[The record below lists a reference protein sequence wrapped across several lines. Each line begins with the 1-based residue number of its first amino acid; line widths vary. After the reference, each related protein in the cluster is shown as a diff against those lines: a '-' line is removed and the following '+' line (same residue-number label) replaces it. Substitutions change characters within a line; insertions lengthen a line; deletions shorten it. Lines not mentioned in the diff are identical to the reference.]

1 MAPRVFPVPSGKFLM
16 TRENSPAVRVLIVE
30 DELLIRWSLGE
41 VLRERGVRVV
51 EAADARAA
59 VDRLHQGDGFDVAVL
74 DLRLPDC
81 CDLRLAALVRQTQ
94 PAARLILMTA
104 FGTPELRDRA
114 RALGVAH
121 VVDKP
126 FDLDQM
132 TRLILGPA
140 TTH

>member
-1 MAPRVFPVPSGKFLM
+1 MPAAVVRVASGKFLM
-16 TRENSPAVRVLIVE
+16 ARENSPPARVLVVE
-30 DELLIRWSLGE
+30 DELLIRWSLCE
-41 VLRERGVRVV
+41 VLRGCGAAVV

-59 VDRLHQGDGFDVAVL
+59 IERLHQDGGFDVAVL

-81 CDLRLAALVRQTQ
+81 SDLRLAIQVRQAL

-104 FGTPELRDRA
+104 FGTPELRERA

-126 FDLDQM
+126 FDLESM
-132 TRLILGPA
+132 AALILGPA
-140 TTH
+140 TMH

>member
-1 MAPRVFPVPSGKFLM
+1 MAPAVCPVANGKFLM
-16 TRENSPAVRVLIVE
+16 ARENSPGVRVLVVE
-30 DELLIRWSLGE
+30 DELLIRWSLCE
-41 VLRERGVRVV
+41 VLRGCGATVL

-59 VDRLHQGDGFDVAVL
+59 VERLRGNAFDAVVL
-74 DLRLPDC
+74 DLRLPDSS
-81 CDLRLAALVRQTQ
+81 DLRLAALVRQAL

-104 FGTPELRDRA
+104 FGTLELRERA

-126 FDLDQM
+126 FDLDSM
-132 TRLILGPA
+132 ASLIIGSA

>member
-1 MAPRVFPVPSGKFLM
+1 MVPAVFPGPGGKFLM
-16 TRENSPAVRVLIVE
+16 ASENSPAVRVLIVE

-41 VLRERGVRVV
+41 VLRQCGARVV

-59 VDRLHQGDGFDVAVL
+59 VDWLQRGDDFDVAVL

-81 CDLRLAALVRQTQ
+81 CDLRLAALVRQTV

-104 FGTPELRDRA
+104 FGTPELHERA
-114 RALGVAH
+114 HALGVAH

-126 FDLDQM
+126 FDLDSM
-132 TRLILGPA
+132 TSLILGPA
-140 TTH
+140 TAH